1 MERYGMFR
9 NWRLWF
15 DHKHSACECV
25 TRNQKEPVHWSK
37 RGHLKKRLGLMMTN
51 DLALF
56 LSSTACGAVPVGN
69 WFTWNIRTTLEIRD
83 WLNNQ
88 GLFIPDD
95 RRHITFDRH
104 SCSPMARRRRPVGV
118 RGDIALVGYVERGI
132 ISTRL
137 NTTSFKRKIIYL
149 DGRLS

>member
-1 MERYGMFR
+1 MFR

-15 DHKHSACECV
+15 DHKHSAHECV
-25 TRNQKEPVHWSK
+25 TRNQKEPAHWSQ
-37 RGHLKKRLGLMMTN
+37 RGHLKQRLGLMMTN

-88 GLFIPDD
+88 GLFIRDD

-104 SCSPMARRRRPVGV
+104 SCSPMARWRSPVGV
-118 RGDIALVGYVERGI
+118 
-132 ISTRL
+132 TRRYCPSRICGKRYNL
-137 NTTSFKRKIIYL
+137 NTSQHHIFQAKNNLLRWASQL
-149 DGRLS
+149 VSGS